1 MSSESTLQK
10 VVVRTRHGRVRRGFA
25 DPRQIEGS
33 LRLINTQG
41 DEERFE
47 LEDLKAVFVVKEFEG
62 DPKYKPVHSLS
73 KLKGRCGGVG
83 PSQVLRR
90 GRNGRTYPK
99 QSELTDGGRFFSL
112 AVGWRFQQPLC
123 LYRQDGGRGIRH
135 LVGRLKVSLN
145 RLLAFL
151 IGNPR
156 EFPLEIRLF
165 NAMSLLNGVTNLAGA
180 PVYLFSEPG
189 STACTWS

>member
-73 KLKGRCGGVG
+73 KLKG
-83 PSQVLRR
+83 SA
-90 GRNGRTYPK
+90 
-99 QSELTDGGRFFSL
+99 
-112 AVGWRFQQPLC
+112 AVW
-123 LYRQDGGRGIRH
+123 
-135 LVGRLKVSLN
+135 VRLKFFDEEEMEGRIQNNL
-145 RLLAFL
+145 
-151 IGNPR
+151 
-156 EFPLEIRLF
+156 
-165 NAMSLLNGVTNLAGA
+165 SLLTEAGFFLWPSDGDSNNRCA
-180 PVYLFSEPG
+180 YIVK
-189 STACTWS
+189 TAVEEFAILSAD